1 MSARMMMGVMI
12 GVAAMAVG
20 CAESQ
25 SREYSFDI
33 APTTGMLA
41 VDIENFRGSIEVRAD
56 HRVQRAT
63 VSATTSAS
71 HSLGKEAESALADTW
86 VEANLEELG
95 ARAVLKVRTGTH
107 REDTGD
113 QWVNISI
120 RVPRCGGVRIENR
133 GGTVEVVGASG
144 GTTIS
149 NRLGAVEF
157 RTNEPMLDPV
167 TITTTDGDLYYQ
179 VPTGSTGAF
188 DLRTLDGH
196 VWYRDRVQGSD
207 KAYVSPGIY
216 QARLNAG
223 TNTVEMRTNRGDI
236 NVWVDEDPVA
246 LARIFKRQMHDP
258 QDDWFLQGSRRH
270 TRNLP
275 EDHAEVG
282 RKQTTVNPY
291 HDGY

>member
-1 MSARMMMGVMI
+1 MLARIMI
-12 GVAAMAVG
+12 GGILGAAAMLVG
-20 CAESQ
+20 CAETKPH
-25 SREYSFDI
+25 EYSFDI

-41 VDIENFRGSIEVRAD
+41 VDIENFRGSVEVRAD
-56 HRVQRAT
+56 HRVQTAM

-71 HSLGKEAESALADTW
+71 CSLGKEAESALADTW
-86 VEANLEELG
+86 IEANLEETG

-107 REDTGD
+107 RPDTSD
-113 QWVNISI
+113 QWVDLLIC
-120 RVPRCGGVRIENR
+120 VPRCGGLRIENR
-133 GGTVEVVGASG
+133 EGTVEVVGTSG
-144 GTTIS
+144 GTSIT

-188 DLRTLDGH
+188 DLRTLDGG

-207 KAYVSPGIY
+207 KAYAAPGIY
-216 QARLNAG
+216 QARLNDG
-223 TNTVEMRTNRGDI
+223 TNAVDMRTNRGDI

-246 LARIFKRQMHDP
+246 LSRLFKRQLPNP
-258 QDDWFLQGSRRH
+258 QDFWFLQGSRRH

-282 RKQTTVNPY
+282 REQTTVNPY
-291 HDGY
+291 HDSY